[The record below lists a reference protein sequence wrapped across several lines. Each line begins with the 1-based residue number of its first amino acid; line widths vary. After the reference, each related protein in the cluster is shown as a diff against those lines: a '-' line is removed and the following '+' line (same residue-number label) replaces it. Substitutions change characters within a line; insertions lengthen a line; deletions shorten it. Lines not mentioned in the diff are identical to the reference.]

1 MNESVEY
8 KYFSVN
14 PQPQKP
20 GRKTREYF
28 VMSKSQG
35 VRLGVIKWYGSWRQ
49 YCFFPVPGAETVWSA
64 GCLTDIQDFL
74 AKLKEE
80 RRG

>member
-1 MNESVEY
+1 MNFGVEY

-14 PQPQKP
+14 PQPKRP

-28 VMSKSQG
+28 IMNKSQG
-35 VRLGVIKWYGSWRQ
+35 VRLGVIKWYGAWRQ
-49 YCFFPVPGAETVWSA
+49 YCFFPVASAETVWNA
-64 GCLTDIQDFL
+64 GCLADIQDFL

-80 RRG
+80 RR